1 MRTLILLLLSL
12 LTFFACSKKVET
24 EVEIS
29 QTTNSQI
36 TTIKEN
42 ISFVKAK
49 ILEINRKSDTD
60 YSLKILI
67 LESNSDE
74 SLPNFAVVNE
84 KITAK
89 PRFILNENGAID
101 TSDLRNKR
109 LIDLSKSKKDEVV
122 SLTITRTLK
131 EGWLILDQK
140 N

>member
-1 MRTLILLLLSL
+1 MRTLILFLLSL

>member
-12 LTFFACSKKVET
+12 LTFFACSKKVEI
-24 EVEIS
+24 EVENS

-67 LESNSDE
+67 LETNSDE

-84 KITAK
+84 EITAK
-89 PRFILNENGAID
+89 PRFILKENGAID

-131 EGWLILDQK
+131 EGWLIVDQK